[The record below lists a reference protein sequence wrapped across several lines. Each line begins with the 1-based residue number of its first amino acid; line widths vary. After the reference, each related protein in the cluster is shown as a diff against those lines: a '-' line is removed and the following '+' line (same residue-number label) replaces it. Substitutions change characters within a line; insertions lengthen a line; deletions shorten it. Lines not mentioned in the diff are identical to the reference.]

1 MDKKIEKDRISNNFL
16 KKNLKSKDNETGN
29 FKFLKENNFE
39 LPDSIYTNVIPIN
52 IPDSIAKSKIENND
66 YKDLLLWNI
75 PFKKDEIIL
84 EKYKMT
90 YSLKYK
96 GESFNIFEVINLS
109 ENKYNSMKIMYII
122 NEDIKSSY
130 LKKNELIKGI
140 NICNK
145 TKKNYFINIYE
156 NIFLEKEK
164 SQYYITFMDPI
175 DCNIMNILTK
185 FKLGLSL
192 KEVQEVGKQL
202 LNCLKFLHS
211 KNYVFLN
218 LIPDNIFLVNS
229 EYLEITNVPINVSER
244 KNLNEKIYK
253 YKKLLKTDITITDFI
268 NINDIKNIITSDQYI
283 SKEYLAPEI
292 ILQSIVD
299 YSKCDIW
306 AVGCILMELYTGQ
319 KLFNSDKSEILLSLF
334 EKNSGQHYPEYMIQI
349 SQNKLL
355 KELFIDCKIHKQC
368 KSVNIINHE
377 NYEEILTVLKKQP
390 NIKES
395 IHAQH
400 FIFYDFIKK
409 LICIDPTIRLSA
421 EEALKHKFFKT
432 DYIE

>member
-164 SQYYITFMDPI
+164 SQYYITFMDQI

-211 KNYVFLN
+211 KNYNNVRS
-218 LIPDNIFLVNS
+218 IYIKRIFGS
-229 EYLEITNVPINVSER
+229 R
-244 KNLNEKIYK
+244 
-253 YKKLLKTDITITDFI
+253 
-268 NINDIKNIITSDQYI
+268 
-283 SKEYLAPEI
+283 
-292 ILQSIVD
+292 
-299 YSKCDIW
+299 
-306 AVGCILMELYTGQ
+306 
-319 KLFNSDKSEILLSLF
+319 
-334 EKNSGQHYPEYMIQI
+334 
-349 SQNKLL
+349 
-355 KELFIDCKIHKQC
+355 
-368 KSVNIINHE
+368 
-377 NYEEILTVLKKQP
+377 
-390 NIKES
+390 
-395 IHAQH
+395 
-400 FIFYDFIKK
+400 
-409 LICIDPTIRLSA
+409 
-421 EEALKHKFFKT
+421 
-432 DYIE
+432 DYITKYC